1 MPPLFHKHPRLR
13 RHDYTKGTYFV
24 TFSTERR
31 GEILGRI
38 AGTGAEARMEFND
51 VGSIV
56 EQCWNAIP
64 EHHPNVRITAVQFM
78 PDHVHAIVVLGE
90 NVDARGG
97 SSGSAGETNVGV
109 PSKSTQLSFA
119 KASARDW
126 VDGTSTREAIPDGGG
141 EVQANTG
148 RPKGPKRG
156 SLGAI
161 MAVFKSEST
170 KRINVRRMAD
180 PPGRQFWKKGYNER
194 VIREHNGEYGRI
206 AQYIAENPKK
216 WK

>member
-13 RHDYTKGTYFV
+13 DHDYTRGTYFV
-24 TFSTERR
+24 TFSVERR
-31 GEILGRI
+31 GHILGRI
-38 AGTGAEARMEFND
+38 VGAGAEARMEFNEL
-51 VGSIV
+51 GRIV

-64 EHHPNVRITAVQFM
+64 EHHPNVLIPEVQFM
-78 PDHVHAIVVLGE
+78 PDHVHAIVVLGPKE
-90 NVDARGG
+90 AAVEAEGG
-97 SSGSAGETNVGV
+97 DT
-109 PSKSTQLSFA
+109 SKSTQ
-119 KASARDW
+119 W
-126 VDGTSTREAIPDGGG
+126 VDGTGTKEALGDGDG
-141 EVQANTG
+141 EAEANTG

-170 KRINVRRMAD
+170 KRINALQCT
-180 PPGRQFWKKGYNER
+180 PGRQFWKKGYNER